1 MADIINTHDKML
13 KLFKRKTGSMQFK
26 AKSYI
31 QGKINQTN
39 YQYNKVDKKV
49 DDALKKTQNVA
60 KNKFN
65 TNVVR
70 PIQKFMGSTK

>member
-1 MADIINTHDKML
+1 MSDIINTDKML
-13 KLFKRKTGSMQFK
+13 KLFKRKTDSMQFK

-31 QGKINQTN
+31 QGKMNQTN
-39 YQYNKVDKKV
+39 YHYNKVDKKV

-60 KNKFN
+60 KRKFN

-70 PIQKFMGSTK
+70 PIRKFMGSIK